1 MIHFPI
7 DTFKDLTHRV
17 DLPDLFCHLLH
28 QPRICQVCFCNDRQV
43 AVLQLTE
50 GCLLILD
57 LLQEVHRIHKADH
70 ALKIVFLFR
79 SDPSRV
85 QDLLDIGGISP
96 AGAFHKK
103 IVEILLGHVRQ
114 GLDKI

>member
-1 MIHFPI
+1 M
-7 DTFKDLTHRV
+7 
-17 DLPDLFCHLLH
+17 
-28 QPRICQVCFCNDRQV
+28 
-43 AVLQLTE
+43 LQLAE
-50 GCLLILD
+50 GRLLILD

-70 ALKIVFLFR
+70 ALKVVFLFR
-79 SDPSRV
+79 SDPRRI

-103 IVEILLGHVRQ
+103 IVEILPGHVRQ